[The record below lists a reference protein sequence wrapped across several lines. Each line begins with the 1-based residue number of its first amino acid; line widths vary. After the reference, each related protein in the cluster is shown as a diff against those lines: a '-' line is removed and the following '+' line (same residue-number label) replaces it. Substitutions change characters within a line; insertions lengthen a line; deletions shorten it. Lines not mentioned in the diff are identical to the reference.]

1 MIENPTAFRPDVIQD
16 SPLAAILRRYQG
28 IEPSLVNLNSEE
40 AAPVMGLKAKTL
52 EGWRWK
58 GKGPRFTKL
67 GRYVSYNLA
76 DILTYIERNR
86 FSSTREAKTARRKE
100 LLQQNQGQPQ

>member
-1 MIENPTAFRPDVIQD
+1 MIENPNTFRPDLIQD

-28 IEPSLVNLNSEE
+28 IDPSLVNLDSEE

-67 GRYVSYNLA
+67 GRYVTYNLA
-76 DILTYIERNR
+76 DVLNYIERNR

-100 LLQQNQGQPQ
+100 LLKQNQEHAQ